1 MEASSAGASFQPQTK
16 LQKTLSSTIY
26 ARRRGYRDVEQIR
39 EAKNRVKLNKSVFSN
54 KKQFREIF
62 NDFMAPRQND
72 TSKAAYQLAEFSV
85 PTKNTTL
92 ASNQDP
98 DSPSAGAG
106 GSLQKQMHQTVP
118 M

>member
-1 MEASSAGASFQPQTK
+1 MLNNHSTIQVGASAKQMEASSMRAFQPITK

-26 ARRRGYRDVEQIR
+26 ARRRGYRDLEQIR

-72 TSKAAYQLAEFSV
+72 TSKAAY
-85 PTKNTTL
+85 
-92 ASNQDP
+92 
-98 DSPSAGAG
+98 
-106 GSLQKQMHQTVP
+106 
-118 M
+118 